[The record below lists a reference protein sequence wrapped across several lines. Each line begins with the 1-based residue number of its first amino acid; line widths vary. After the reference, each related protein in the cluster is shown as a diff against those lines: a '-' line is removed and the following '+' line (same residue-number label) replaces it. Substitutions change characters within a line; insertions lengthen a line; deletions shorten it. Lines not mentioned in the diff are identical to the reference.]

1 MNPKLKQYLVDTFGL
16 AVDATD
22 EVAKSLCSDKL
33 KSGELSMDKYEE
45 LLTAKAADKADE
57 LAQKTASATAQ
68 ALSPVFEAL
77 TNAIKGMNKPVEL
90 KQEKPAEAPVTTAE
104 ELKAMEKRLME
115 KIKAQSIGGDGAALM
130 AMGAELDEEASI
142 RVKSKVE
149 MWQDNKTA
157 LTYRKAHSKLI
168 GVYGMPMQY
177 NGKDVDTPTE
187 RSKGMTSTWLKFQ
200 LFPESLKEWE
210 VDVIRHILHKEK
222 FTIPNAD
229 NNTEARLLTPAER
242 DAVWDLNKNF
252 YLRNMKSV
260 INDSTSGG
268 QYAIPEF
275 FDMDMIVTPTLAS
288 EDIMSY
294 CNVVPVPRGTA
305 AQNFTMGRPTIAAAN
320 TEGSATNVFTTTSF
334 IGNHDTTF
342 YRAAGF
348 ISIGRNFAEDAH
360 PRLVAEI
367 QNQYMNSVKLWFNEQ
382 IMGGDGTTEPQG
394 VLTASGTADIT
405 PTNPTTGAVTLS
417 DVFNLR
423 FGVNKAYRMYG
434 GVQNCIYVM
443 SDTTYKRIRAV
454 ATGVTGD
461 TRLVFGDDVESY
473 RLFGSP
479 VLIEE
484 TAMGNTNAVFMQA
497 KGYRLYLRQGARF
510 IREDRGDTLVR
521 ANTFIVGVDLRA
533 GGQLDLG
540 GFAAV
545 VDSFPS

>member
-1 MNPKLKQYLVDTFGL
+1 MNLKLKQYLVDNLGL
-16 AVDATD
+16 AADAD
-22 EVAKSLCSDKL
+22 EATSKAHLHEKL
-33 KSGELSMDKYEE
+33 KSGELNMEKYEE
-45 LLTAKAADKADE
+45 LLTVKTVDKADE
-57 LAQKTASATAQ
+57 LAQKTAAATAQ
-68 ALSPVFEAL
+68 ALSPALEAIAKAL
-77 TNAIKGMNKPVEL
+77 AGKPETKATEKPVE
-90 KQEKPAEAPVTTAE
+90 APVDHAKS
-104 ELKAMEKRLME
+104 LADMEARLIE
-115 KIKAQSIGGDGAALM
+115 KLSRQALGGDGAKLM
-130 AMGAELDEEASI
+130 EMGAEMDDAANI

-149 MWQDNKTA
+149 QWSHTPTA
-157 LTYRKAHSKLI
+157 LTYKSANSRLI
-168 GVYGMPMQY
+168 GVHGMPMQF
-177 NGKDVDTPTE
+177 NGKDVDAPTE
-187 RSKGMTSTWLKFQ
+187 RSKGMAAVWLKFQ
-200 LFPESLKEWE
+200 LFPEQLKDWE

-229 NNTEARLLTPAER
+229 GNTDARYLSEGER
-242 DAVWDLNKNF
+242 QAVWDTNKNF
-252 YLRNMKSV
+252 YARGLKSV

-268 QYAIPEF
+268 QYATPEF
-275 FDMDMIVTPTLAS
+275 FDYDMIVTPTLAQ
-288 EDIMSY
+288 ENIMSY

-305 AQNFTMGRPTIAAAN
+305 AQNFTMGRPTIAASN

-360 PRLVAEI
+360 PRLVQEI
-367 QNQYMNSVKLWFNEQ
+367 QMQYSNSVNLWFNEQ

-405 PTNPTTGAVTLS
+405 PSNPTTGAVTLS

-423 FGVNKAYRMYG
+423 FGVNKAYRHNG
-434 GVQNCIYVM
+434 GIQNAIYVM
-443 SDTTYKRIRAV
+443 SDTTYKRLRAV

-473 RLFGSP
+473 TLFGSP

-484 TAMGNTNAVFMQA
+484 TSMGNTNAAFFQA

-540 GFAAV
+540 GYAAV
-545 VDSFPS
+545 IDSFPA